1 MKRRGSG
8 ILIHITSLPSPFG
21 IGDMGPG
28 AYQFVDFLTRTKQT
42 FWQILPLNP
51 IEPAYHYSPYQSSSA
66 FACNPLLISPELM
79 IERGLLSREEIE
91 PIPQFPGEWVD
102 YGKVALWKENL
113 FDLAYERF
121 LQKKDDYGYEKFCSQ
136 NGYWIED
143 YALFTALKAHF
154 HGTVWS
160 DWPRELRDRD
170 PEALKSAR
178 NELSE
183 SIDRTRFLQYLFYN
197 QWTSLKK
204 YCNKNGIQVLG
215 DMPIYVQYDS
225 ADLWIHP
232 LYFKL
237 DHDKKPYVV
246 AGVPPDYFSETGQ
259 LWGNPI
265 YRWDVLKESGYDWW
279 IQRIGRNLDIF
290 DLLRIDHFRGLV
302 AYWEVPANEKMAING
317 KWVETP
323 AEKFFDSLLKRFPY
337 APFVAEDLGFITPDV
352 REVMHHFQFPGMKL
366 LLFAFGDDMP
376 ANPYIP
382 HNVGRNSL
390 IYTGTHDNN
399 TARGWFEKEA
409 GPEVKKRLF
418 NYLGREITAEEVS
431 WELIR
436 LAMMSVANTAI
447 LPMQDILGLGR
458 EARMNLPS
466 TTEGNWLW
474 RLLPDQLT
482 SAVESRLLEMT
493 EIYGR
498 A

>member
-28 AYQFVDFLTRTKQT
+28 AYRFVDFLTRTKQT

-79 IERGLLSREEIE
+79 IEQGLLSGKEIE

-102 YGKVALWKENL
+102 YGKVALWKETL

-121 LQKKDDYGYEKFCSQ
+121 LQKKDDYEYEKFCSQ
-136 NGYWIED
+136 NSYWIED

-225 ADLWIHP
+225 SDLWIHP
-232 LYFKL
+232 QYFKL

-279 IQRIGRNLDIF
+279 IQRMARNLDIF
-290 DLLRIDHFRGLV
+290 DLLRIDHFRGMV

-317 KWVETP
+317 KWVEAP
-323 AEKFFDSLLKRFPY
+323 AEEFFDALLKRFPY

-366 LLFAFGDDMP
+366 LLFAFGDNMP
-376 ANPYIP
+376 VNPYIP

-431 WELIR
+431 WELVR

-474 RLLPDQLT
+474 RLLTDQLT
-482 SAVESRLLEMT
+482 SSVESRLLEMT